1 MLTKKTFFLKFS
13 EQAANN
19 ATTSTFGVP
28 TALSR
33 DSNSRDSG
41 TGHSSSADNPQNQNN
56 SSARSSPTVQLPN
69 LPPLQHGASVASD
82 HQLVKS
88 PVPSPLARD
97 PNHSSGHQA
106 QSGIPGL
113 NGRPPGSFALPGI
126 HSVAA
131 AAARQARAKSSS
143 SNPNSSEAQE
153 EPSGSEPVDHNRE
166 PAGLPE
172 MNSSG
177 ATQPQIRSIYSPD
190 NPGSNHVGGL
200 HSPLNGGI
208 IGVSGFPTAPA
219 GANSRIPPPGSGV
232 QQNPASS
239 PHLLKNERP
248 STLGPHTGSVI
259 GVNPTINNNN
269 NPAVTTK
276 GKKTRW
282 LLCYPSGGTTG
293 ASSESPSP
301 PHEEA
306 PRVDSNASTPS
317 PTDGGFKIP
326 NSQSTERPTSL
337 PVALLNSSQRNG
349 KPKKTPKHRC
359 HLKYLTNEKWLRFI
373 GGQLCHF

>member
-1 MLTKKTFFLKFS
+1 MCQNNKKYINKTLQFDEFFFIT
-13 EQAANN
+13 EHAANN

-28 TALSR
+28 NTLST
-33 DSNSRDSG
+33 NTG
-41 TGHSSSADNPQNQNN
+41 TGNN
-56 SSARSSPTVQLPN
+56 SSVDQRDSQSSPVLPN
-69 LPPLQHGASVASD
+69 LPLGGASVANSE
-82 HQLVKS
+82 LKIVKS
-88 PVPSPLARD
+88 PVPSPA
-97 PNHSSGHQA
+97 A
-106 QSGIPGL
+106 QSAQNSAAQAGL
-113 NGRPPGSFALPGI
+113 NGLRPPGSFALPGI

-131 AAARQARAKSSS
+131 AAARQARAKSS
-143 SNPNSSEAQE
+143 NSDGDRGPEAPE
-153 EPSGSEPVDHNRE
+153 AGTHGD
-166 PAGLPE
+166 PAGE

-177 ATQPQIRSIYSPD
+177 ATQQTQIRSIYSPD
-190 NPGSNHVGGL
+190 QNPGSNHIGAL
-200 HSPLNGGI
+200 QSPLNGGI
-208 IGVSGFPTAPA
+208 IGMSGFPTAA
-219 GANSRIPPPGSGV
+219 ARGDPGV
-232 QQNPASS
+232 ITRRENAPS

-248 STLGPHTGSVI
+248 STLGPQHTGSVI

-269 NPAVTTK
+269 NHHGVATK

-306 PRVDSNASTPS
+306 PRVDSQASTPS

-349 KPKKTPKHRC
+349 KFN
-359 HLKYLTNEKWLRFI
+359 LF
-373 GGQLCHF
+373 

>member
-1 MLTKKTFFLKFS
+1 MS
-13 EQAANN
+13 S
-19 ATTSTFGVP
+19 ATS
-28 TALSR
+28 S
-33 DSNSRDSG
+33 SNSAG
-41 TGHSSSADNPQNQNN
+41 TGNSSSENPQNHQPD

-69 LPPLQHGASVASD
+69 LPPLHAGGASAAET

-88 PVPSPLARD
+88 PVPSPLAHV
-97 PNHSSGHQA
+97 NQSGHQA
-106 QSGIPGL
+106 QHQAGPGGLSIPGL

-143 SNPNSSEAQE
+143 NTSSDAQAGSGSASSE
-153 EPSGSEPVDHNRE
+153 VDKAGE
-166 PAGLPE
+166 PAGPAHFGE

-190 NPGSNHVGGL
+190 NPGSNHVGAL

-219 GANSRIPPPGSGV
+219 GANTRGGIDHRIPKPSGG
-232 QQNPASS
+232 QNASS

-259 GVNPTINNNN
+259 GVNSTINNN

-349 KPKKTPKHRC
+349 KQR
-359 HLKYLTNEKWLRFI
+359 YSN
-373 GGQLCHF
+373 GQIKSHHCTFFLLYSPLQKN

>member
-1 MLTKKTFFLKFS
+1 MLFT
-13 EQAANN
+13 EQATNN

-28 TALSR
+28 LSALSP
-33 DSNSRDSG
+33 SQTGGSR
-41 TGHSSSADNPQNQNN
+41 TGSSIDQRETP
-56 SSARSSPTVQLPN
+56 SPVLPN
-69 LPPLQHGASVASD
+69 LPLHGASAAGSE
-82 HQLVKS
+82 LVKS
-88 PVPSPLARD
+88 PVPSPAAA
-97 PNHSSGHQA
+97 SAA
-106 QSGIPGL
+106 QSAQNPGLPGL

-131 AAARQARAKSSS
+131 AAARQARAKSS
-143 SNPNSSEAQE
+143 NSESAPSDAPLPS
-153 EPSGSEPVDHNRE
+153 PSGGGEALGEDRGGQTE
-166 PAGLPE
+166 AAGE

-232 QQNPASS
+232 QNPASS

-326 NSQSTERPTSL
+326 NSQSTEGPTSL

-349 KPKKTPKHRC
+349 KPKKAPKHRC
-359 HLKYLTNEKWLRFI
+359 PLKYLTNKKWMKFTW
-373 GGQLCHF
+373 GQLCLF

>member
-1 MLTKKTFFLKFS
+1 LTNFFFT
-13 EQAANN
+13 EHAANN

-28 TALSR
+28 TSTLSSVQTGSGYNSSSVDQR
-33 DSNSRDSG
+33 DS
-41 TGHSSSADNPQNQNN
+41 Q
-56 SSARSSPTVQLPN
+56 SSPVLPN
-69 LPPLQHGASVASD
+69 YTASGASVANSE
-82 HQLVKS
+82 LKIVKS
-88 PVPSPLARD
+88 PVPSP
-97 PNHSSGHQA
+97 A
-106 QSGIPGL
+106 QSAAQNSAATHNNQAGL
-113 NGRPPGSFALPGI
+113 NGLRPPGSFALPGI

-131 AAARQARAKSSS
+131 AAARQARAKSS
-143 SNPNSSEAQE
+143 NSDGGDPRGGSGQGQSEVPE
-153 EPSGSEPVDHNRE
+153 
-166 PAGLPE
+166 AGTHGDPGE

-177 ATQPQIRSIYSPD
+177 ATQQTQIRSIYSPD
-190 NPGSNHVGGL
+190 NPGSNHIGAL
-200 HSPLNGGI
+200 QSPLNGGI
-208 IGVSGFPTAPA
+208 IGMSGFPTAAARGDP
-219 GANSRIPPPGSGV
+219 GLPPGHRRE
-232 QQNPASS
+232 NAPS

-248 STLGPHTGSVI
+248 STLGPQHTGSVI

-269 NPAVTTK
+269 NHHGVATK

-306 PRVDSNASTPS
+306 PRVDSQASTPS

-349 KPKKTPKHRC
+349 KF
-359 HLKYLTNEKWLRFI
+359 L
-373 GGQLCHF
+373 

>member
-1 MLTKKTFFLKFS
+1 MTIFFT
-13 EQAANN
+13 EHAANN

-28 TALSR
+28 TTLS
-33 DSNSRDSG
+33 SVQTG
-41 TGHSSSADNPQNQNN
+41 TGNN
-56 SSARSSPTVQLPN
+56 SSSSVDQRDSQSSPVLPN
-69 LPPLQHGASVASD
+69 LPLHGASVANSE
-82 HQLVKS
+82 LLKVKS
-88 PVPSPLARD
+88 PVPSPA
-97 PNHSSGHQA
+97 A
-106 QSGIPGL
+106 QSAQNSAQNQAGL
-113 NGRPPGSFALPGI
+113 NGLRPPGSFALPGI

-131 AAARQARAKSSS
+131 AAARQARAKSS
-143 SNPNSSEAQE
+143 NSDGDRGPEAPE
-153 EPSGSEPVDHNRE
+153 TTHGD
-166 PAGLPE
+166 PAGE

-177 ATQPQIRSIYSPD
+177 ATQQTQIRSIYSPD
-190 NPGSNHVGGL
+190 QNPGSNHIGAL
-200 HSPLNGGI
+200 QSPLNGGI
-208 IGVSGFPTAPA
+208 IGMSGFPTAA
-219 GANSRIPPPGSGV
+219 ARGDPGV
-232 QQNPASS
+232 ITRRENAPS

-248 STLGPHTGSVI
+248 STLGPQHTGSVI

-269 NPAVTTK
+269 NHHGVATK

-306 PRVDSNASTPS
+306 PRVDSQASTPS

-349 KPKKTPKHRC
+349 K
-359 HLKYLTNEKWLRFI
+359 FI
-373 GGQLCHF
+373 CSFLGI